1 MVKSPPKLKQD
12 KIANILIANNSFKCG
27 IIYEM

>member
-1 MVKSPPKLKQD
+1 MVNSPPKLKQD
-12 KIANILIANNSFKCG
+12 KIVNTLIANNSFKCG